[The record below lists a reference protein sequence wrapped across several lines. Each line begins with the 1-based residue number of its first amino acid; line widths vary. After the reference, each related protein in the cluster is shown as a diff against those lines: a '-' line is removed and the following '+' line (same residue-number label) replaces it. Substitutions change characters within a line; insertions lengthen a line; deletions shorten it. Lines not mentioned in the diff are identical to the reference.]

1 MTWITLTGP
10 QNHGT
15 DRIHSEPGLVYKKYL
30 SLRNNKTPEIGVLFC
45 FQLIS
50 RENQSDVMAVQY
62 YTEEG
67 LKKLQDELIQ
77 LRNVERPRISQQIAE
92 ARDKGDLSENAEY
105 HAARE
110 KQSFLAGRIQELQ
123 ANLSMAEVI
132 DPSKINQSRVA
143 FGAKVKV
150 SDVEADVEYVFTL
163 VGAEE
168 ADVKSGKISITSP
181 VARALIGKEVG
192 DVAVVKAPARTIEY
206 QIVEI
211 TFE

>member
-1 MTWITLTGP
+1 MTRVP
-10 QNHGT
+10 M
-15 DRIHSEPGLVYKKYL
+15 
-30 SLRNNKTPEIGVLFC
+30 TPEGH
-45 FQLIS
+45 QK
-50 RENQSDVMAVQY
+50 M
-62 YTEEG
+62 
-67 LKKLQDELIQ
+67 KDELDRLIK
-77 LRNVERPRISQQIAE
+77 VDRPKNIKDIAE
-92 ARDKGDLSENAEY
+92 ARAHGDLSENAEY

-123 ANLSMAEVI
+123 ANLSMADVI

-143 FGAKVKV
+143 FGAKVRV
-150 SDVEADVEYVFTL
+150 ADVEADVEYVFNL

-206 QIVEI
+206 EIVEI